1 MSIIETTP
9 EWRADEGLRITQQVK
24 ADISNRQD
32 WQAQRLE
39 ARSLYYGETARP
51 DIHWEG
57 ATDIHLPLVYDHI
70 ERLVP
75 KMNNSFWNVW
85 PHVIVDRVPSEYDP
99 TESRIQEHFMNWAI
113 DYDIPGFYMTT
124 HQWFRNA
131 MLDGVSQVKTQWI
144 SSWRRTC
151 EIHRLK
157 QMKRSED
164 QPQNPEPGEP
174 PQMEFKSA
182 FDLLDELFGK
192 NQWHPAGDLE
202 GDTIY
207 LTIVEDRRPIEGVKV
222 VFRGESQFMD
232 ELDILVYRPILV
244 EDNPNVD
251 VIESDNLVL
260 PARTRNIQKAKRV
273 THIHYMDLE
282 ELAHESNEK
291 RFDPWHITPEDW
303 VMLEAESRG
312 TEYEEQDSNNQSVQK
327 LKDDVEG
334 MRETVDPRD
343 MNPVMIYEVYK
354 KVDLDGDGMMEE
366 IVLQVAPRIN
376 KVLHVTYL
384 DTVHPH
390 GRRPFA
396 SIHFNASTD
405 RYYTPGLAVRLAPL
419 NMQANI
425 TLNQVNDRQTLINNP
440 IYFYRP
446 MSLPQDPDALLH
458 LKPGD
463 GVASPDPSGIVFPQ
477 WGSAPLQDM
486 TIMGQVLSFADRIG
500 APALI
505 GGDNSGSTPRTARAH
520 LASLSEAN
528 ISVDTLISLAQKE
541 GFQELMQQLFGLYSV
556 NMSDE
561 KHFFATGRDRVK
573 RPEMISRRL
582 MRGRYEFRFR
592 GNTVNTNPEV
602 QRTLSQI
609 RYQVASTN
617 PLYQQDPRKFRELLR
632 DFLEAHSDGTSVER
646 ILPDLPGAGAEPH
659 PPMSQ
664 KDEITAMRMHRPIQ
678 VLDTDNHLQHL
689 AELDTLEQSHIFEQ
703 LDEVALT
710 MLAGHYGGHVQAMQ
724 RQQQESRIQAENSGQ
739 GGGGAGGNDGG
750 GGAGGPEQG
759 IGLSE
764 LGI

>member
-1 MSIIETTP
+1 MSIIDTTAA
-9 EWRADEGLRITQQVK
+9 WRADEGLRLVQQVR
-24 ADISNRQD
+24 ADITNRQN
-32 WQAQRLE
+32 WQSQRLE
-39 ARSLYYGETARP
+39 ARALYYGDVERS

-57 ATDIHLPLVYDHI
+57 ATDIHLPVVYDHI

-75 KMNNSFWNVW
+75 KMNNAFWNVW

-99 TESRIQEHFMNWAI
+99 EESRIQEHFMNWAI

-131 MLDGVSQVKTQWI
+131 MLDGVSQVKTQWV
-144 SSWRRTC
+144 STWRRTC
-151 EIHRLK
+151 EVHRLK
-157 QMKRSED
+157 MQKRSES
-164 QPQNPEPGEP
+164 QPQQPEPGEAP
-174 PQMEFKSA
+174 EMEFKSA

-192 NQWHPAGDLE
+192 DQWFPAGDME
-202 GDTIY
+202 GDTIH

-222 VFRGESQFMD
+222 VFKGESQFMD
-232 ELDILVYRPILV
+232 EIDILVYRPILV

-251 VIESDNLVL
+251 VIEADNLVM
-260 PARTRNIQKAKRV
+260 PARTRNIQSAKRV

-282 ELAHESNEK
+282 ELAHEANSA
-291 RFDPWHITPEDW
+291 RFDPWTITKEDW
-303 VMLEAESRG
+303 VKLTAASRT
-312 TEYEEQDSNNQSVQK
+312 TEYEEAEDNNQDIQN

-334 MRETVDPRD
+334 VQETLDPRD
-343 MNPVMIYEVYK
+343 MNPVRMYEVYK

-366 IVLQVAPRIN
+366 IVLQVAPDLN
-376 KVLHVTYL
+376 KVVHVTYL
-384 DTVHPH
+384 DTLHPH

-405 RYYTPGLAVRLAPL
+405 RYYTPGLAARLAPL

-425 TLNQVNDRQTLINNP
+425 TLNQTNDRQTLINNP

-446 MSLPQDPDALLH
+446 MALPQDPDSVKRM
-458 LKPGD
+458 KPGD
-463 GVASPDPSGIVFPQ
+463 GIPTPDPSGIVFPN
-477 WGSAPLQDM
+477 WGTAPLADLNIM
-486 TIMGQVLSFADRIG
+486 TQVLAFADKIG

-505 GGDNSGSTPRTARAH
+505 GGDSGGPRTARAH
-520 LASLSEAN
+520 LATLSEAN
-528 ISVDTLISLAQKE
+528 ISVDSLINLAQKE

-556 NMSDE
+556 NMADE
-561 KHFFATGRDRVK
+561 KHFWATGRDRVK
-573 RPEMISRRL
+573 RPEMMARRL

-617 PLYQQDPRKFRELLR
+617 PLYQSDPIKFRELLR

-646 ILPDLPGAGAEPH
+646 ILPDMPGQGAEPH
-659 PPMSQ
+659 PPMDQ
-664 KDEITAMRMHRPIQ
+664 KSEIVAMRMHRPIQ
-678 VLDTDNHLQHL
+678 VLDSDNHLMHI
-689 AELDTLEQSHIFEQ
+689 AELDALQQSSIFET

-710 MLAGHYGGHVQAMQ
+710 MLAGHYGAHMQAYQ
-724 RQQQESRIQAENSGQ
+724 RQQQAQRLSVAD
-739 GGGGAGGNDGG
+739 AGGNDGG
-750 GGAGGPEQG
+750 GGGGAEQG

-764 LGI
+764 LGT